1 MEMTRTGKLLPDQET
16 TKDKQQRDALQ
27 LTRGLMFVMM
37 MKPESDWH
45 YAGKGVK
52 LGEANKAVFWYKPE
66 GSDTYKV
73 IYGDLSVK
81 EVSAE
86 NLPK

>member
-1 MEMTRTGKLLPDQET
+1 MEMVRTGKLLPDQET
-16 TKDKQQRDALQ
+16 SKDKQQRESLQ

-52 LGEANKAVFWYKPE
+52 LGDADTAIFWYKPE
-66 GSDTYKV
+66 GSQMYEV
-73 IYGDLSVK
+73 IYGDLSIK
-81 EVSAE
+81 KLAE
-86 NLPK
+86 GDLPR